1 AAQAQALTPPPTDRA
16 PCPAGV
22 PASGLRGLCPGRNMQ
37 LWNGG
42 LPIVAA
48 TRRERL
54 TEIYRRLELAA
65 PAASGT
71 DALDL
76 IALTMNQVEDQM
88 SGVPF
93 NPENWRN
100 DGRLYPPQPD
110 NLHMVPGRPDL
121 TRFRSLAHNTFIR
134 SNGSF
139 EIRTLEEDVEFAKL
153 GADGQ

>member
-1 AAQAQALTPPPTDRA
+1 
-16 PCPAGV
+16 
-22 PASGLRGLCPGRNMQ
+22 MQ
-37 LWNGG
+37 RWNGG

-54 TEIYRRLELAA
+54 TEIYRRLALAT

-76 IALTMNQVEDQM
+76 IALTMNQVEDQL

-93 NPENWRN
+93 DPENWQN

-110 NLHMVPGRPDL
+110 SLRMVAGRPDV
-121 TRFRSLAHNTFIR
+121 TRFRQA
-134 SNGSF
+134 SF
-139 EIRTLEEDVEFAKL
+139 ENPSRGPQPVD
-153 GADGQ
+153 

>member
-1 AAQAQALTPPPTDRA
+1 
-16 PCPAGV
+16 
-22 PASGLRGLCPGRNMQ
+22 
-37 LWNGG
+37 
-42 LPIVAA
+42 LPIAAA

-65 PAASGT
+65 PVASGT
-71 DALDL
+71 EALDL
-76 IALTMNQVEDQM
+76 IVLTMNQVEDQL

-110 NLHMVPGRPDL
+110 NLHMVPGRPDV
-121 TRFRSLAHNTFIR
+121 TRFRSRGHNTFIR

-153 GADGQ
+153 GADGQGVEL

>member
-1 AAQAQALTPPPTDRA
+1 
-16 PCPAGV
+16 
-22 PASGLRGLCPGRNMQ
+22 
-37 LWNGG
+37 
-42 LPIVAA
+42 LPIAA
-48 TRRERL
+48 ANKRERL
-54 TEIYRRLELAA
+54 TEIYRRLAVAA

-76 IALTMNQVEDQM
+76 IALTMNQVEDQL

-110 NLHMVPGRPDL
+110 SRRMVPGRPDV
-121 TRFRSLAHNTFIR
+121 TRFRSRGHDTFIR

-139 EIRTLEEDVEFAKL
+139 EIRTLEGDVEFFKP
-153 GADGQ
+153 GADGQGVEL

>member
-1 AAQAQALTPPPTDRA
+1 
-16 PCPAGV
+16 
-22 PASGLRGLCPGRNMQ
+22 M
-37 LWNGG
+37 
-42 LPIVAA
+42 PIVAA

-54 TEIYRRLELAA
+54 TEIYRRLAVAA

-76 IALTMNQVEDQM
+76 IGRTMNQVEDEL

-110 NLHMVPGRPDL
+110 SFRMVAGRPEI
-121 TRFRSLAHNTFIR
+121 TRFRSRGHNTFIR
-134 SNGSF
+134 SNGAF
-139 EIRTLEEDVEFAKL
+139 EIRTLEGRVEFTKP
-153 GADGQ
+153 GADGQGVEL

>member
-1 AAQAQALTPPPTDRA
+1 
-16 PCPAGV
+16 
-22 PASGLRGLCPGRNMQ
+22 MQ

-54 TEIYRRLELAA
+54 TEIYRRLALAA

-76 IALTMNQVEDQM
+76 IALTMNQVEDQL

-93 NPENWRN
+93 
-100 DGRLYPPQPD
+100 D
-110 NLHMVPGRPDL
+110 V
-121 TRFRSLAHNTFIR
+121 TRFRSRGHNTFIR

-139 EIRTLEEDVEFAKL
+139 EIRTLEGDLEFAKP
-153 GADGQ
+153 GADGQGVEI

>member
-1 AAQAQALTPPPTDRA
+1 MPAA
-16 PCPAGV
+16 
-22 PASGLRGLCPGRNMQ
+22 GLRGLYPGRNMQ

-54 TEIYRRLELAA
+54 TEIYRRLALAA

-76 IALTMNQVEDQM
+76 IALTMNQVEDQL
-88 SGVPF
+88 SGVRF
-93 NPENWRN
+93 DPENWKN

-110 NLHMVPGRPDL
+110 SLRMVAGRPDV
-121 TRFRSLAHNTFIR
+121 TRFRSRGHNTWIR
-134 SNGSF
+134 SNGAF
-139 EIRTLEEDVEFAKL
+139 EIRTLEGDVEFAKP
-153 GADGQ
+153 GADGQGVEL

>member
-1 AAQAQALTPPPTDRA
+1 
-16 PCPAGV
+16 
-22 PASGLRGLCPGRNMQ
+22 MQ

-42 LPIVAA
+42 LPIVPAS
-48 TRRERL
+48 RRERL
-54 TEIYRRLELAA
+54 TEIYRRLALAA

-76 IALTMNQVEDQM
+76 IALTMNQVEDQL

-93 NPENWRN
+93 DPENWQN

-110 NLHMVPGRPDL
+110 SIRTVAGRPDVV
-121 TRFRSLAHNTFIR
+121 RFRSRGHNTFIR

-139 EIRTLEEDVEFAKL
+139 EIRTLEGDVEFAKP
-153 GADGQ
+153 GADGQGVEL

>member
-1 AAQAQALTPPPTDRA
+1 
-16 PCPAGV
+16 
-22 PASGLRGLCPGRNMQ
+22 MQ

-76 IALTMNQVEDQM
+76 IALTMNQVEDQL

-93 NPENWRN
+93 DPENWRN
-100 DGRLYPPQPD
+100 DGRLYPPHPD
-110 NLHMVPGRPDL
+110 SHRTVAGRPDL
-121 TRFRSLAHNTFIR
+121 TRFRSKRHNTWIR
-134 SNGSF
+134 SNGAI
-139 EIRTLEEDVEFAKL
+139 EIRTSEGDVEFAKP
-153 GADGQ
+153 GADGKGVDL